1 MMGLS
6 CKCLLNRFTQGLFII
21 LVLEEFGS
29 EALDIDPLL
38 LFWIGH
44 LQLETGSSRAL
55 CLGDAFSETRQ
66 TISFRGC
73 PFLHG
78 CSCPGLQNR
87 IVPEKCLTLSKQT
100 VGLLNA
106 TVINHPW
113 SVMMRLGYMS
123 LPVVS
128 PQSGNAQS
136 NSDFPYKYAQ
146 PCVVQARVSAL
157 TMDKPRQ
164 NEVWQGS
171 EEVSVSFCHNRI

>member
-6 CKCLLNRFTQGLFII
+6 CKCLLNRFTRGL
-21 LVLEEFGS
+21 LSSWSQKTQEVRCLT
-29 EALDIDPLL
+29 LL
-38 LFWIGH
+38 LCYSFG
-44 LQLETGSSRAL
+44 QVSCSQKQAPSRAL
-55 CLGDAFSETRQ
+55 CLGDALSDTRQ
-66 TISFRGC
+66 TTVSFRAC

-78 CSCPGLQNR
+78 LSCHGLQNR

-106 TVINHPW
+106 TVINHPC
-113 SVMMRLGYMS
+113 SVMMRLDYMS

-136 NSDFPYKYAQ
+136 DSDFPYKYAQ
-146 PCVVQARVSAL
+146 PCVAQARVSAL

-164 NEVWQGS
+164 NEVWQGL
-171 EEVSVSFCHNRI
+171 EEVV